1 MLGILLYAIK
11 YCDFHLFIF
20 SEFYVLMFWNLS
32 PVILISWD
40 LITTPPGKISAF
52 LSSIHIPTSVI
63 LGVLVVFRFL
73 PTIKSELRSVFLSMK
88 NRNLTNIKQII
99 KTPAKTCEYVLIPLL
114 VRILMIA
121 DQLSVSAIARGCES
135 PGIRSSYYENRV
147 GIADIF
153 LMILWGVSVSCY
165 LWIGGIKI

>member
-1 MLGILLYAIK
+1 M
-11 YCDFHLFIF
+11 
-20 SEFYVLMFWNLS
+20 
-32 PVILISWD
+32 
-40 LITTPPGKISAF
+40 
-52 LSSIHIPTSVI
+52 
-63 LGVLVVFRFL
+63 
-73 PTIKSELRSVFLSMK
+73 FLSMK

-165 LWIGGIKI
+165 LWIGGIKR